1 MEEFLEYLIMYF
13 TMPALGPFIFEITY
27 NLALGIIFNRDKSY
41 KSFLTWVIIIAETIL
56 MWLLLFIMRFIKQI
70 YCPDFGIIVIIF
82 LALMTIVYGIIKGR
96 KNIKISLFYAFF
108 LAAYGVYLTS
118 FVQAI
123 PDFFCAMMKMETP
136 TIAFG
141 ISSAIASPIMTC
153 LMVVLIFKFPLDRYG
168 NLSWR
173 HISIPSIFLFL
184 SCLMQIYN
192 MQITQYLIEDT
203 GQGTIEQSKRVFIF
217 YIGIVLYTLIV
228 IGYLYCYN
236 HTKNESRNKN
246 LSMSLMAAEKYAK
259 ESENMNS
266 IIQANLDEMRSLRH
280 EINNQLS
287 YMQIMMSQKNYSKL
301 EEYFEEFNKNMP
313 SSLEFCDTNN
323 ITIRNVIGLE
333 QYKAK
338 QNKIKIISNIRVSQK
353 LNILDFD
360 LTALLLNLLDN
371 SIEAIQM
378 DQIENAQVEISILEK
393 DNFLFI
399 NVINPIKNDENN
411 SMRLSLNTLKGDK
424 TIHGH
429 GTKIIKK
436 IADKYNG
443 LFEWKIDNNKFVVD
457 VMLSLIGKE
466 YDRD

>member
-1 MEEFLEYLIMYF
+1 MEEFLEYIIIYF
-13 TMPALGPFIFEITY
+13 TMPALGPFVFEITY
-27 NLALGIIFNRDKSY
+27 NFALAIIFNRDKNY

-56 MWLLLFIMRFIKQI
+56 MWFLLFFIRFLKQI
-70 YCPDFGIIVIIF
+70 YCPDLGIIVILF
-82 LALMTIVYGIIKGR
+82 LAVMTIVYGIIKGR

-123 PDFFCAMMKMETP
+123 PDFFCAMMKMEAP
-136 TIAFG
+136 TVAYGIATD
-141 ISSAIASPIMTC
+141 IASPIMTG
-153 LMVVLIFKFPLDRYG
+153 LMLILIFKFPLDRYG
-168 NLSWR
+168 NLSWK
-173 HISIPSIFLFL
+173 HISVPSIFLLL

-192 MQITQYLIEDT
+192 MQITQYLIEEN
-203 GQGTIEQSKRVFIF
+203 GQGIIEQSKRVFIF

-236 HTKNESRNKN
+236 YTKNENRNKN

-266 IIQANLDEMRSLRH
+266 IIQSNLDEMRSLRH

-301 EEYFEEFNKNMP
+301 EEYFEEFNKTITPN
-313 SSLEFCDTNN
+313 LEFCDTDN

-338 QNKIKIISNIRVSQK
+338 QSKIKIVSNIRVSQK

-360 LTALLLNLLDN
+360 LTALLLNLIDN
-371 SIEAIQM
+371 AIEAIQM
-378 DQIENAQVEISILEK
+378 DQIKNALVEISISER
-393 DNFLFI
+393 DSFLFI
-399 NVINPIKNDENN
+399 NVINPIQNNENDKI
-411 SMRLSLNTLKGDK
+411 RLSLNTLKGDK

-443 LFEWKIDNNKFVVD
+443 LFEWKIDNNKFIVD
-457 VMLSLIGKE
+457 VMLSLMGKK